1 MNNAPNQHD
10 LAAGNKPA
18 AQGQGVHSPD
28 THTRGAHIHDASNT
42 NAHEKIFVSRLMMT
56 DFRSYTASQLEL
68 AGEQPM
74 VVLTGDNGA
83 GKTNVLEAVSY
94 AAPGRGL
101 RGASLSDV
109 GRVGGGPWS
118 VALRLELRQ
127 DDLCETVKVGTGQ
140 DPARAAN
147 DTGSEGTKPAQRR
160 IVRIDG
166 EQSSNTSVLGDRWC
180 ISWLT
185 PQMDRLFIEGPSSRR
200 RFLDRLVLGLFP
212 DHSRQVSAF
221 ERTMRDRNRL
231 LGEQGLSADGTWLS
245 ALEGR
250 MAEHAVAVA
259 VARLEF
265 AGQIAGQIAAA
276 ADSAFPKALLAL
288 DGWIEARLADG
299 EQPVDV
305 EAAYRDLL
313 ASERALDARAGRTS
327 SGVHKTDF
335 IVTHAG
341 KNMRADLCSTGE
353 QKALLIGLIL
363 ANARLQIA
371 LRGQAPLMLM
381 DEVTA
386 HLDSDRRAA
395 LFDEL
400 AALGSQCWLTG
411 TDRSLFKSLMGK
423 AEFFDVAHGVIQ
435 PCAV

>member
-1 MNNAPNQHD
+1 MKHAPTGTEPLTEHSS
-10 LAAGNKPA
+10 AAGE
-18 AQGQGVHSPD
+18 
-28 THTRGAHIHDASNT
+28 AS
-42 NAHEKIFVSRLMMT
+42 AHEKVFVSRLMMT
-56 DFRSYTASQLEL
+56 DFRSYQSSRLDV
-68 AGEQPM
+68 AGHHPM
-74 VVLTGDNGA
+74 VVLTGENGA

-101 RGASLSDV
+101 RGASLADV

-118 VALRLELRQ
+118 VALNLELKQ
-127 DDLCETVKVGTGQ
+127 EDLAETVKVGTGQ

-147 DTGSEGTKPAQRR
+147 DTGEDGPKQAQRR

-166 EQSSNTSVLGDRWC
+166 EQMGNTSTLGDRWS

-221 ERTMRDRNRL
+221 ERVMRDRNRL
-231 LGEQGLSADGTWLS
+231 LSEQGLSADAAWLS
-245 ALEGR
+245 ALEAR

-265 AGQIAGQIAAA
+265 AGQIAGQIA
-276 ADSAFPKALLAL
+276 DSNDGPFPKAELAL
-288 DGWIEARLADG
+288 DGWIETRLCEG
-299 EQPVDV
+299 MQPVDV
-305 EAAYRDLL
+305 EASYATLL
-313 ASERALDARAGRTS
+313 TSERTLDARVGRTS

-335 IVTHAG
+335 VVTHAG
-341 KNMRADLCSTGE
+341 KSMRADLCSTGE

-371 LRGQAPLMLM
+371 LKGQAPLMLM
-381 DEVTA
+381 DEVAA
-386 HLDSDRRAA
+386 HLDADRRAA

-423 AEFFDVAHGVIQ
+423 AEFFEVADGVIQ

>member
-1 MNNAPNQHD
+1 MTQAPHSLD
-10 LAAGNKPA
+10 SATGSSPVTSSSG
-18 AQGQGVHSPD
+18 AQELV
-28 THTRGAHIHDASNT
+28 
-42 NAHEKIFVSRLMMT
+42 FVSRLMMT
-56 DFRSYTASQLEL
+56 DFRSYQQCHLNL
-68 AGEQPM
+68 ACQQPL

-101 RGASLSDV
+101 RGANIADV
-109 GRVGGGPWS
+109 GRIGGGPWS
-118 VALRLELRQ
+118 VALSLELKA
-127 DDLCETVKVGTGQ
+127 DDLVEPVKVGTGQ
-140 DPARAAN
+140 DPVRAAN
-147 DTGSEGTKPAQRR
+147 DAGEDGQKQAQRR
-160 IVRIDG
+160 VVRIDG
-166 EQSSNTSVLGDRWC
+166 ENKPNTSALGDRWSV
-180 ISWLT
+180 SWLT

-221 ERTMRDRNRL
+221 ERAMRDRNRL
-231 LGEQGLSADGTWLS
+231 LSEQGLAADSAWLT
-245 ALEGR
+245 ALEAR

-265 AGQIAGQIAAA
+265 AGQIAGQIADAPA
-276 ADSAFPKALLAL
+276 SPFPKAELAL
-288 DGWIEARLADG
+288 DGWLENQLADG
-299 EQPVDV
+299 IQAVDA
-305 EAAYRDLL
+305 EAAYADRL
-313 ASERALDARAGRTS
+313 ANERALDARAGRTS
-327 SGVHKTDF
+327 TGVHKTDF
-335 IVTHAG
+335 IVTHSA

-371 LRGQAPLMLM
+371 LKGQAPLMLM
-381 DEVTA
+381 DEVAA

-395 LFDEL
+395 LFEEL

-423 AEFFDVAHGVIQ
+423 AEFFEVAHGVIQ

>member
-1 MNNAPNQHD
+1 MSEAPQPFGAKAD
-10 LAAGNKPA
+10 QGPA
-18 AQGQGVHSPD
+18 SGQ
-28 THTRGAHIHDASNT
+28 T
-42 NAHEKIFVSRLMMT
+42 NHHEKVFVSRLMMT
-56 DFRSYTASQLEL
+56 DFRSYHQSHLEL
-68 AGEQPM
+68 VGTQPM

-83 GKTNVLEAVSY
+83 GKTNVLEAISY
-94 AAPGRGL
+94 GAPGRGL
-101 RGASLSDV
+101 RGASLADV
-109 GRVGGGPWS
+109 GRAGGGPWS
-118 VALRLELRQ
+118 VALQLNLKNTEIA
-127 DDLCETVKVGTGQ
+127 ETVKVGTGQ

-147 DTGSEGTKPAQRR
+147 DPEGDAGNPVPGKAIQRR
-160 IVRIDG
+160 VVRIDG
-166 EQSSNTSVLGDRWC
+166 EPAPNTSALGDRWS

-200 RFLDRLVLGLFP
+200 RFLDRLVLCLFP
-212 DHSRQVSAF
+212 DHSRQISAY

-231 LGEQGLSADGTWLS
+231 LSDHGLSADGAWLS
-245 ALEGR
+245 ALEAR

-265 AGQIAGQIAAA
+265 AGQIAGQIEATK
-276 ADSAFPKALLAL
+276 DGPFPKAELAF
-288 DGWIEARLADG
+288 DGWLENALADG
-299 EQPVDV
+299 ARPVDL
-305 EAAYRDLL
+305 ETHYRDRL
-313 ASERALDARAGRTS
+313 AGERRHDARSGRTGT
-327 SGVHKTDF
+327 GVHKTDF

-371 LRGQAPLMLM
+371 LKGQAPLMLM
-381 DEVTA
+381 DEVAA
-386 HLDSDRRAA
+386 HLDADRRAA
-395 LFDEL
+395 LFEEL

-423 AEFFDVAHGVIQ
+423 AEFFEVANGVIQ

>member
-1 MNNAPNQHD
+1 M
-10 LAAGNKPA
+10 K
-18 AQGQGVHSPD
+18 
-28 THTRGAHIHDASNT
+28 DASQSTGMVGNQPMGDNRSDT
-42 NAHEKIFVSRLMMT
+42 YEKVFISRLMMT
-56 DFRSYTASQLEL
+56 DFRSYREARLEL
-68 AGEQPM
+68 AGSHPM

-101 RGASLSDV
+101 RGASLADV
-109 GRVGGGPWS
+109 GRAGGGPWS
-118 VALRLELRQ
+118 VAMHLQLK
-127 DDLCETVKVGTGQ
+127 DSDLSEQVRVGTGQ

-147 DTGSEGTKPAQRR
+147 DTGTEQTKTTQRR

-166 EQSSNTSVLGDRWC
+166 EQASNTSALGDRWS

-212 DHSRQVSAF
+212 DHSRQVSAY

-231 LGEQGLSADGTWLS
+231 LADQGASADGAWLT
-245 ALEGR
+245 ALEAR

-265 AGQIAGQIAAA
+265 AGQIAGQIEATPEG
-276 ADSAFPKALLAL
+276 SFPKALLAL
-288 DGWIEARLADG
+288 DGWIEARLGEG
-299 EQPVDV
+299 EQPVDT
-305 EAAYRDLL
+305 ETAYRELL
-313 ASERALDARAGRTS
+313 ARERSQDARAGRTLT
-327 SGVHKTDF
+327 GVHKTDF

-371 LRGQAPLMLM
+371 LKGQAPLMLM
-381 DEVTA
+381 DEVAA
-386 HLDSDRRAA
+386 HLDAHRRAA

-400 AALGSQCWLTG
+400 ASLGSQCWLTG
-411 TDRSLFKSLMGK
+411 TDRSLFKALMGK
-423 AEFFDVAHGVIQ
+423 AEFFEVADGVIQ